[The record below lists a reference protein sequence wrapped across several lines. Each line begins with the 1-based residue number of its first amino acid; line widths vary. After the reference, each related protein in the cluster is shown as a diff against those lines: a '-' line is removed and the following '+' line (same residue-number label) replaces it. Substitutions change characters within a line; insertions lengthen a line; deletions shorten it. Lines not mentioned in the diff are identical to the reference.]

1 MALSVFPG
9 GTGRAEVVG
18 KSSME
23 EERLDLGPE
32 GKDGENLKSKE
43 KALHSL
49 KMN

>member
-1 MALSVFPG
+1 MSVFPG
-9 GTGRAEVVG
+9 GAGRAEVVG

-23 EERLDLGPE
+23 EERLDLDPE
-32 GKDGENLKSKE
+32 RRDGENLKTKE